1 MTTPTHPDN
10 PDPIQLLNQT
20 QAAEVLAVNP
30 RTLEGWRFK
39 GGGPR
44 FVRVGRRVRY
54 RMRDLRAWIEERTF
68 ESTTEAD
75 HRREA

>member
-1 MTTPTHPDN
+1 MTTPTPTDN
-10 PDPIQLLNQT
+10 SEPIQLVNQV
-20 QAAEVLAVNP
+20 QAAEILAVNP

-68 ESTTEAD
+68 VSTSDAD
-75 HRREA
+75 HAR

>member
-1 MTTPTHPDN
+1 MTIPTPTDN
-10 PDPIQLLNQT
+10 SEPIQLVNQV
-20 QAAEVLAVNP
+20 QAAEILAVNP

-68 ESTTEAD
+68 VSTSDAD
-75 HRREA
+75 HGR